1 MSDRRIREFNDVDA
15 SGCWSLDACQYSRN
29 KGFAEDPT
37 EGKISFPIRLTT
49 LIYRMSVGT
58 AAATRK
64 LDAKSRAD
72 QVTIGMAVT
81 PMNLD
86 QLY

>member
-1 MSDRRIREFNDVDA
+1 
-15 SGCWSLDACQYSRN
+15 
-29 KGFAEDPT
+29 
-37 EGKISFPIRLTT
+37 
-49 LIYRMSVGT
+49 MSVGT

>member
-1 MSDRRIREFNDVDA
+1 MNEFATTLYISSKHFQVDA
-15 SGCWSLDACQYSRN
+15 IIRLVSYLATQGHDESIR
-29 KGFAEDPT
+29 
-37 EGKISFPIRLTT
+37 IRLTT

-58 AAATRK
+58 AAATRRK